1 MSPLWRDEVG
11 AYVSPHHLCLVRM
24 QRGVHPTLSA
34 EYEQRFAGV
43 TDESWSRALE
53 ALATKLGEEPW
64 RASRIRIVLADHWAR
79 YAIVPWVAAL
89 SSNDERLAHGR
100 QLLGS
105 AYGDAVAGW
114 EVRISEAPP
123 GATRVVCAISGELIA
138 AVRSV
143 CLAHGCKL
151 LSLQSQLVASYA
163 AWRHALPASNAWFV
177 SIEQGSMA
185 AARLARQG
193 WDRVPVV
200 RIGAD
205 WTRELKRLQTFGRL
219 ASHAPEEGK
228 VYVEAPHAWREVAI
242 AAAGSADAGGL
253 QWLED
258 SAAALTTLQR
268 LARTRRLAA

>member
-1 MSPLWRDEVG
+1 VSPLWRDEVG

-34 EYEQRFAGV
+34 EHEQRFDGV

-53 ALATKLGEEPW
+53 ALATMLAEVPW

-193 WDRVPVV
+193 WDRVHVV

-228 VYVEAPHAWREVAI
+228 VYVEAPHAWREIAV
-242 AAAGSADAGGL
+242 AAAGSADVGGL

-268 LARTRRLAA
+268 LARTRRMAA

>member
-1 MSPLWRDEVG
+1 VSPLWRDEVG

-34 EYEQRFAGV
+34 EHEQRFDGV
-43 TDESWSRALE
+43 TDESSSRALE
-53 ALATKLGEEPW
+53 ALGTMLAQEPW

-79 YAIVPWVAAL
+79 YAIVPWVVSL

-105 AYGDAVAGW
+105 VYGDAVAGW

-193 WDRVPVV
+193 WDRVHVV

-228 VYVEAPHAWREVAI
+228 VYVEAPHAWREIAV
-242 AAAGSADAGGL
+242 AAAGSAEAGGL

-258 SAAALTTLQR
+258 SAAELTTLQR
-268 LARTRRLAA
+268 LARTRRMAA

>member
-11 AYVSPHHLCLVRM
+11 AYLSPHHLCLVRM
-24 QRGVHPTLSA
+24 QRGVQPRLAA
-34 EYEQRFAGV
+34 EHERRFENV
-43 TDESWSRALE
+43 KDESWSGPVE
-53 ALATKLGEEPW
+53 ALGALLAQEPW
-64 RASRIRIVLADHWAR
+64 RASRIHIVLADHWAR

-89 SSNDERLAHGR
+89 SSSEERIAHGR

-105 AYGDAVAGW
+105 MYGEAVSGW

-123 GATRVVCAISGELIA
+123 RAPRVACAISGELIA

-143 CLAHGCKL
+143 CLAQGCRV

-163 AWRHALPASNAWFV
+163 AWRHALPLANAWFV

-185 AARLARQG
+185 AARVARHG
-193 WDRVPVV
+193 WDRVHAV
-200 RIGAD
+200 RIGTD

-219 ASHAPEEGK
+219 ASQVPEEGK
-228 VYVEAPHAWREVAI
+228 VYVEAPQAWREI
-242 AAAGSADAGGL
+242 AAAAAGNTEPGGL

-258 SAAALTTLQR
+258 AGTELTTLQR
-268 LARTRRLAA
+268 LARTRRMAA

>member
-1 MSPLWRDEVG
+1 
-11 AYVSPHHLCLVRM
+11 M

-34 EYEQRFAGV
+34 EHEQRFEGV

-53 ALATKLGEEPW
+53 ALGTMLAQEPW

-123 GATRVVCAISGELIA
+123 RATRVVCAISGELIA

-163 AWRHALPASNAWFV
+163 AWRHALPVSNAWFV
-177 SIEQGSMA
+177 SIEKGSMA
-185 AARLARQG
+185 AARLSRHG
-193 WDRVPVV
+193 WDRVHVV

-228 VYVEAPHAWREVAI
+228 VYVEAPHAWREIAV
-242 AAAGSADAGGL
+242 AAAGSGDAGGL

-258 SAAALTTLQR
+258 GGAELTTLQR
-268 LARTRRLAA
+268 LARTRRMAA

>member
-34 EYEQRFAGV
+34 EHEQRFDGV
-43 TDESWSRALE
+43 TDESSSRALE
-53 ALATKLGEEPW
+53 ALGTMLAEVPW

-105 AYGDAVAGW
+105 VYGDAVAGW

-193 WDRVPVV
+193 WDRVHVV

-258 SAAALTTLQR
+258 SAAELTTLQR
-268 LARTRRLAA
+268 LARTRRMAA

>member
-1 MSPLWRDEVG
+1 VSPLWRDEVG
-11 AYVSPHHLCLVRM
+11 AYVSPHHLCLVKM
-24 QRGVHPTLSA
+24 QRGAHPKLAA
-34 EYEQRFAGV
+34 EHEQRFEGV
-43 TDESWSRALE
+43 RDESWNRPLE
-53 ALATKLGEEPW
+53 ALGALLAQEPW
-64 RASRIRIVLADHWAR
+64 RGNRIRIVLADHWTR

-89 SSNDERLAHGR
+89 GSNDERLAHGR

-105 AYGDAVAGW
+105 VYGDAVAGW
-114 EVRISEAPP
+114 DVRISEAPP
-123 GATRVVCAISGELIA
+123 RATRVACAISGELIT

-143 CLAHGCKL
+143 CLAYDCKL

-163 AWRHALPASNAWFV
+163 TWRHVLPAANAWFV

-185 AARLARQG
+185 AARLARHG
-193 WDRVPVV
+193 WDRVHVV

-258 SAAALTTLQR
+258 SGAALTTLQR
-268 LARTRRLAA
+268 LSQTRRMAA